1 MITVIVADDHAVV
14 RRGVLQILQDASDV
28 AVIGEAS
35 TGQEALELVQNQPCD
50 VLILDISMPGWGG
63 FEVLE
68 RLRNLQA
75 DLHVLILSMY
85 PEREYAIRA
94 LKSGAAGYLTK
105 ESAPDELVAAVR
117 KVAQGHRYVT
127 ASLAERLATVLL
139 DGSRDREPHEIL
151 SEREYQV
158 MRHLARGEIVSE
170 IALELALSVKTVST
184 YRRRIMEKLGLKNTA
199 EIIRYALERD
209 LIEKG

>member
-1 MITVIVADDHAVV
+1 MITVVVADDHAVV
-14 RRGVLQILQDASDV
+14 RRGVLQILQEAPDV
-28 AVIGEAS
+28 VVIGEAS
-35 TGQEALELVQNQPCD
+35 TGQEALELVQKQPCD

-68 RLRNLQA
+68 RLRNVQA
-75 DLHVLILSMY
+75 NLHVLILSMY

-117 KVAQGHRYVT
+117 KAAQGHRYVT
-127 ASLAERLATVLL
+127 TSLAERLATVLL
-139 DGSRDREPHEIL
+139 DGSREQEPHEIL

-158 MRHLARGEIVSE
+158 MCHLARGEIVSK
-170 IALELALSVKTVST
+170 IALEL
-184 YRRRIMEKLGLKNTA
+184 
-199 EIIRYALERD
+199 
-209 LIEKG
+209 

>member
-1 MITVIVADDHAVV
+1 M
-14 RRGVLQILQDASDV
+14 
-28 AVIGEAS
+28 
-35 TGQEALELVQNQPCD
+35 
-50 VLILDISMPGWGG
+50 
-63 FEVLE
+63 
-68 RLRNLQA
+68 RNLQA